1 VKFAWKEPAFSAS
14 GYLYNRIN
22 DSATCQHHCIMAPL
36 TRTHVFVGVI
46 ACCVL
51 VGLVEAF
58 LPAGVKQALHRRAGR
73 VTLSTRPSKPTL
85 AAAKLVDPPPPLQ
98 ARPDWLPKIP
108 EGCDSD
114 YECEGTESCC
124 DFIFFKMCCSD
135 GGHTQEAWTPVP
147 IPVRPGDGYQQGG
160 GFGGNGGY
168 SGGGGLYR

>member
-1 VKFAWKEPAFSAS
+1 MAIQSTR
-14 GYLYNRIN
+14 YL
-22 DSATCQHHCIMAPL
+22 AVTAAL
-36 TRTHVFVGVI
+36 
-46 ACCVL
+46 L
-51 VGLVEAF
+51 VGLLIGLVDAF
-58 LPAGVKQALHRRAGR
+58 LPLGIRNSLHRASRAQSP
-73 VTLSTRPSKPTL
+73 TTAPPSSTSTTFLS
-85 AAAKLVDPPPPLQ
+85 AAAQVDPPLHLK

-160 GFGGNGGY
+160 GYAGNGGF
-168 SGGGGLYR
+168 SGSGGLYR

>member
-1 VKFAWKEPAFSAS
+1 MTTQSTRSLV
-14 GYLYNRIN
+14 
-22 DSATCQHHCIMAPL
+22 L
-36 TRTHVFVGVI
+36 TAALLLGLLI
-46 ACCVL
+46 
-51 VGLVEAF
+51 GLVDAF
-58 LPAGVKQALHRRAGR
+58 LPVGIRSSLHRPSRTVAPPS
-73 VTLSTRPSKPTL
+73 TTTTSLS
-85 AAAKLVDPPPPLQ
+85 AAAQVDPPLHLK

-160 GFGGNGGY
+160 GYAGNGGF
-168 SGGGGLYR
+168 SGSGGLYR